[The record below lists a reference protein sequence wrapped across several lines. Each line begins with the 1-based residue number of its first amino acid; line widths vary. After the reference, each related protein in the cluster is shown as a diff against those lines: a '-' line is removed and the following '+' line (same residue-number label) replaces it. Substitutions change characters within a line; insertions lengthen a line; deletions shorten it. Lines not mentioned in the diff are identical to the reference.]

1 MIYGGDGPVLRN
13 IYSKRFNNC
22 NGIDILLRMKDC
34 PNTVVRIPDSR
45 IVLNMFTGGWQ
56 LLKCNTVQWVFT
68 SGDIGHKYHIKVKRL
83 QDNVIVYEKEKTYNS
98 HEELLQRDP
107 ELEFP
112 ADKSYDIEMTP
123 TDYCGDPLY
132 STGKR
137 FQCRAT
143 QLSLFARRRRHH
155 VRL

>member
-1 MIYGGDGPVLRN
+1 MV
-13 IYSKRFNNC
+13 
-22 NGIDILLRMKDC
+22 
-34 PNTVVRIPDSR
+34 
-45 IVLNMFTGGWQ
+45 TGGWQ

-83 QDNVIVYEKEKTYNS
+83 QDNAIVYEKDKTYNS
-98 HEELLQRDP
+98 YEEVLQRDP

-132 STGKR
+132 SAGKR
-137 FQCRAT
+137 FMPCNAT
-143 QLSLFARRRRHH
+143 IAIRRRRHH
-155 VRL
+155 HVRL